1 MNEIFRFASRNP
13 LIPADT
19 DLLPHAD
26 LAFIF
31 GNKYIIPELAAQ
43 AAILY
48 KKGLIPKILAAG
60 GVLTDQGQTE
70 AHALYDALKGSGVPA
85 RAILLENESRNT
97 EENITLGKRIIDD
110 TLGLHNVESVVGLG
124 HAAAG
129 PRFTMS
135 LARHWPSVLPMHISV
150 FPESLNA
157 DNWRQNREFLT
168 RAFEDAAKL
177 PFYGHMNYVAPV
189 LPQDVNRMVG
199 DHYGAEISALALKA
213 S

>member
-1 MNEIFRFASRNP
+1 MNDILRLASRKP

-48 KKGLIPKILAAG
+48 KKGQTSKILAAG
-60 GVLTDQGQTE
+60 GVLTDHGQTE
-70 AHALYDALKGSGVPA
+70 AHALYHALKDCGVPD
-85 RAILLENESRNT
+85 RAIILESESRNT

-110 TLGLHNVESVVGLG
+110 TLGLQNVESVIGLG
-124 HAAAG
+124 HAVAG

-150 FPESLNA
+150 FPESVNA
-157 DNWRQNREFLT
+157 ENWQENREFLK
-168 RAFEDAAKL
+168 RAFSDAAKL
-177 PFYGHMNYVAPV
+177 PFYAHMNYVAPV
-189 LPQDVNRMVG
+189 LPQDVNRMIG